1 MRRALVW
8 GGGVLATL
16 AVLFVV
22 FLRPVFVPA
31 FDGTSYLQNGARYDV
46 RVMRDSFGVPH
57 VYGKRDEDVAFGLA
71 YAHAEDDFATIQ
83 QSLMTSRG
91 RLALVD
97 NQSPRLFNALT
108 QAVGLGRWFAVE
120 GGDPAITDYLVQ
132 LLRVRARI
140 DGQMKA
146 NLAKGLI
153 SHKTRDVLAAYADG
167 INLYAAEHPDRVVPG
182 FKGVSAD
189 DIAAGF
195 VFFTPL
201 FFGLERHI
209 GEMFGP
215 ERARE
220 LSIPQGAGSN
230 AMAVAP
236 ARSADGATRLLINSH
251 QPYKG
256 PLAWYEVRVKS
267 EEGWDLAGGTFPGT
281 PFVLHGFGPK
291 FGWANTVNNPDLAD
305 VYVLTVNPDNANQ
318 YKFDGAWR
326 DFERSEAEIEL
337 RILGPLAIRVKRDVL
352 WSVHGPV
359 IQRPHGTY
367 ALRYATMDKINQV
380 EAYYRINKADGY
392 DAFVKAL
399 ALQAIPS
406 LNYTFADRTGRIA
419 YIYNAVFPKRDPAY
433 DWQKYLP
440 GDTSRALW
448 QGYLPFESSVPRV
461 VSPKSG
467 FVYNANNTPFS
478 ATALADNLKPADFSP
493 TQGIE
498 TRETNRCL
506 RLFEQL
512 DADTSITR
520 EEFAQI
526 KYDKRYS
533 TRSELAK
540 LIGRIKAMDFS
551 KEKDASELQK
561 AQALLAAYDLSTEA
575 SNRGAALAIMV
586 GLPVVVPTFQGKP
599 EGDILASMRAA
610 IATLNEHYGRLD
622 PAWGEVNRFR
632 RGKIDAP
639 ASGGPDVLR
648 DFESDIVPQADGKFE
663 ARKGDTLYYFV
674 EWDKA
679 GRVRGEGIHQFGS
692 ATLDQTSPHYADQAE
707 IFLKEQVK
715 PIWLDE
721 AELKKNLKREYRPG
735 R

>member
-8 GGGVLATL
+8 GGGVLAAL
-16 AVLFVV
+16 AVAFVV
-22 FLRPVFVPA
+22 FLRPMIVPA
-31 FDGTSYLQNGARYDV
+31 FEGTAFLKNGEAYDV
-46 RVMRDSFGVPH
+46 RVLRDTFGVPH

-97 NQSPRLFNALT
+97 NQTPRLLNGLT
-108 QAVGLGRWFAVE
+108 SAIGLGRWFTVE
-120 GGDPAITDYLVQ
+120 GGDPAVTDYLVQ
-132 LLRVRARI
+132 LLRVRQRI

-146 NLAKGLI
+146 NLAEGLI
-153 SHKTRDVLAAYADG
+153 SGKARDVLAAYADG

-201 FFGLERHI
+201 FFGLERDL
-209 GEMFGP
+209 GALFGP
-215 ERARE
+215 GRAHE
-220 LSIPQGAGSN
+220 ISVPQGAGSN
-230 AMAVAP
+230 AMAVSP

-256 PLAWYEVRVKS
+256 PLAWYEVRLKS

-281 PFVLHGFGPK
+281 PFILHGFGPK

-305 VYVLTVNPDNANQ
+305 VYVLTVNPDNPNQ
-318 YKFDGAWR
+318 YKFDGEWR
-326 DFERSEAEIEL
+326 DFFREEAEIQL

-399 ALQAIPS
+399 QLQAIPS
-406 LNYTFADRTGRIA
+406 LNYTFADQTGRIA

-440 GDTSRALW
+440 GDTSRTLW
-448 QGYLPFESSVPRV
+448 EGYLPFESSVPRV
-461 VSPKSG
+461 VAPKAG
-467 FVYNANNTPFS
+467 FVYNANNTPFA
-478 ATALADNLKPADFSP
+478 ATALAENLKASDFSP
-493 TQGIE
+493 MQGIE

-506 RLFEQL
+506 RLFELL
-512 DADTSITR
+512 DADPSITR
-520 EEFAQI
+520 EEFAAI

-540 LIGRIKAMDFS
+540 LIARIGAMDLS
-551 KEKDASELQK
+551 KEPDAAALAE
-561 AQALLAAYDLSTEA
+561 AQAVLKAYDLSTEA
-575 SNRGAALAIMV
+575 ENRGAALAIMV

-610 IATLNEHYGRLD
+610 MATLTKHYGRLD
-622 PAWGEVNRFR
+622 PEWGEVNRFR
-632 RGKIDAP
+632 RGPIDAP
-639 ASGGPDVLR
+639 ANGGPDVLR

-679 GRVRGEGIHQFGS
+679 GKVSAEGIHQFGS
-692 ATLDQTSPHYADQAE
+692 ATQDATSPHYADQAA
-707 IFLKEQVK
+707 IFLKEGVK

-721 AELKKNLKREYRPG
+721 AELRRNLKREYRPG

>member
-8 GGGVLATL
+8 GGGVLAVL
-16 AVLFVV
+16 AALFVV
-22 FLRPVFVPA
+22 FLRPTIVPA
-31 FDGTSYLQNGARYDV
+31 FDGASYLKNGAKYDV
-46 RVMRDSFGVPH
+46 RVLRDSFGVPH

-97 NQSPRLFNALT
+97 NQTPRLFNALT
-108 QAVGLGRWFAVE
+108 SAVGLGRWFTVE

-132 LLRVRARI
+132 LLRVRQRI
-140 DGQMKA
+140 DGQMKSNIA
-146 NLAKGLI
+146 EGLI
-153 SHKTRDVLAAYADG
+153 SHKARDVLAAYADG
-167 INLYAAEHPDRVVPG
+167 INLYAAEHPDRVVAG

-201 FFGLERHI
+201 FFGLERHL

-230 AMAVAP
+230 AMAVSP

-267 EEGWDLAGGTFPGT
+267 KEGWDLAGGTFPGT

-291 FGWANTVNNPDLAD
+291 LGWANTVNTPDLAD

-318 YKFDGAWR
+318 YKFDGQWR

-337 RILGPLAIRVKRDVL
+337 RVAGPLAIRVKRDVL

-399 ALQAIPS
+399 ELQAIPS
-406 LNYTFADRTGRIA
+406 LNYTFADHTGRIA
-419 YIYNAVFPKRDPAY
+419 YIYNGVFPKRDPAY

-448 QGYLPFESSVPRV
+448 EGYLPFESSVPRV
-461 VSPKSG
+461 VNPKAG
-467 FVYNANNTPFS
+467 YVYNANNTPFS
-478 ATALADNLKPADFSP
+478 ATALSDNLKPGDFSP
-493 TQGIE
+493 SQGIE

-506 RLFEQL
+506 RLFELL
-512 DADTSITR
+512 DADTSITHD
-520 EEFAQI
+520 EFAAI

-540 LIGRIKAMDFS
+540 LIARIGAMDFS
-551 KEKDASELQK
+551 KEPDAAAL
-561 AQALLAAYDLSTEA
+561 AQAQAVLKAYDLSTEA
-575 SNRGAALAIMV
+575 TNRGAALAIMV

-610 IATLNEHYGRLD
+610 IATLTKHHGRLD
-622 PAWGEVNRFR
+622 PEWGEVNRFR
-632 RGKIDAP
+632 RGTIDAP

-679 GRVRGEGIHQFGS
+679 GKVSATGIHQFGS
-692 ATLDQTSPHYADQAE
+692 ATLDATSPHYADQAAV
-707 IFLKEQVK
+707 FLKEGVK

-721 AELKKNLKREYRPG
+721 AELRQHLKREYRPG

>member
-1 MRRALVW
+1 MLRALYW
-8 GGGVLATL
+8 AGGLLAL
-16 AVLFVV
+16 VVVAAIV
-22 FLRPVFVPA
+22 FLRPTFVKT
-31 FDGTSYLQNGARYDV
+31 FDGAPYLQNGERYDV
-46 RVMRDSFGVPH
+46 RVLRDTYGVPH

-97 NQSPRLFNALT
+97 NQTPRLMNALT
-108 QAVGLGRWFAVE
+108 KAVGLGAWFDVAS
-120 GGDPAITDYLVQ
+120 GDPAVTDYLVQ
-132 LLRVRARI
+132 MLRVRARI
-140 DGQMKA
+140 DEQMKSNIA
-146 NLAKGLI
+146 EGLI
-153 SHKTRDVLAAYADG
+153 SPKTRDVLAAYADG
-167 INLYAAEHPDRVVPG
+167 INLYAAQHPDRVVPG
-182 FKGVSAD
+182 FGGVSSD
-189 DIAAGF
+189 DIVAGF

-201 FFGLERHI
+201 FFGLERNL
-209 GEMFGP
+209 GELFGP

-251 QPYKG
+251 QPYTG
-256 PLAWYEVRVKS
+256 PLAWYEARLKS
-267 EEGWDLAGGTFPGT
+267 EEGLDLVGGTFPGT
-281 PFVLHGFGPK
+281 PFIVHGFGPK

-318 YKFDGAWR
+318 YKFDGQWR
-326 DFERSEAEIEL
+326 DFTRFEAEIEL
-337 RILGPLAIRVKRDVL
+337 RVLGPLAIRVKRDVL

-380 EAYYRINKADGY
+380 EAFYRTNKADGY

-399 ALQAIPS
+399 EMQAIPS
-406 LNYTFADRTGRIA
+406 LNFTFADHTGRIA
-419 YIYNAVFPKRDPAY
+419 YIYNAMFPKRDPAY

-440 GDTSRALW
+440 GDTSRTLW
-448 QGYLPFESSVPRV
+448 EGYLPFDSAVPRV
-461 VSPKSG
+461 VNPKAG

-478 ATALADNLKPADFSP
+478 ATALAENLRAGDFLA

-498 TRETNRCL
+498 TRETNRGL
-506 RLFEQL
+506 RLFELL

-533 TRSELAK
+533 ARSELAK
-540 LIGRIKAMDFS
+540 LIARIKTMDFS
-551 KEKDASELQK
+551 AAADAADLQK
-561 AQALLAAYDLSTEA
+561 AQALLASYDLSTDAE
-575 SNRGAALAIMV
+575 NRVAALAIMV

-599 EGDILASMRAA
+599 EGDIPAAMRAA
-610 IATLNEHYGRLD
+610 IATLNKHYGRLD
-622 PAWGEVNRFR
+622 PQWGEVNRFR

-639 ASGGPDVLR
+639 ANGGPDVLR

-674 EWDKA
+674 AWDKV
-679 GRVRGEGIHQFGS
+679 GRVSAEGIHQFGS
-692 ATLDQTSPHYADQAE
+692 ATLDETSPHYADQAA
-707 IFLKEQVK
+707 IFLKEQMK

-721 AELKKNLKREYRPG
+721 ADLRKNLKREYRPG